1 LAASDP
7 EGSVIMNNR
16 RINRS
21 NPVLWA
27 SAFVIFALAIT
38 QAGRL
43 APNPAYAGDAVTT
56 RGGLSLL
63 TASSGTGPKEAPYDL
78 LYVVDSADELLYIY
92 WVENANS
99 QATSKLA
106 LVSGSSLPALFNA
119 ARR

>member
-1 LAASDP
+1 
-7 EGSVIMNNR
+7 MTNH

-21 NPVLWA
+21 SPVLWA
-27 SAFVIFALAIT
+27 SAFIILAMAIT

-56 RGGLSLL
+56 GSGLSLL

-78 LYVVDSADELLYIY
+78 LYVIDSQDELLYIY

-99 QATSKLA
+99 PSTSKLS
-106 LVSGSSLPALFNA
+106 LVNGSYLPSLFQA
-119 ARR
+119 AR